1 MGGVSNPDSAVISLV
16 RAFRIPDSLPDN
28 PINDLLQTIPNPV
41 NPASDNYRQPQASMG
56 ERYIK
61 TMTNE
66 IYLSVAQ
73 AADLLGIS
81 QETLYKEIQSK
92 NLTAIESPDRKR
104 KHQVIAHSELSR
116 LYGNIYIPDGY
127 LEYSGDKSVD
137 FVRIALRQ
145 ENQRLRKAIGRDPD
159 PRANLND
166 QLKTALENH
175 KTLIQTHAD
184 LTKTIDNLT
193 AVLDKMT

>member
-1 MGGVSNPDSAVISLV
+1 MEGFVSPILILSPVGGNSDSRLLLITKDQKPMNP
-16 RAFRIPDSLPDN
+16 
-28 PINDLLQTIPNPV
+28 
-41 NPASDNYRQPQASMG
+41 
-56 ERYIK
+56 
-61 TMTNE
+61 E

-92 NLTAIESPDRKR
+92 NLTATESPDRKR

-145 ENQRLRKAIGRDPD
+145 ENQRLRKDIGGDPD
-159 PRANLND
+159 PRA
-166 QLKTALENH
+166 KTSMTSSKPH
-175 KTLIQTHAD
+175 SKTTNRSSRP
-184 LTKTIDNLT
+184 TPTSPKPSTT
-193 AVLDKMT
+193 

>member
-1 MGGVSNPDSAVISLV
+1 
-16 RAFRIPDSLPDN
+16 
-28 PINDLLQTIPNPV
+28 
-41 NPASDNYRQPQASMG
+41 
-56 ERYIK
+56 
-61 TMTNE
+61 MTNE

-145 ENQRLRKAIGRDPD
+145 ENQRLRKALEETQS
-159 PRANLND
+159 PRAKP
-166 QLKTALENH
+166 QRPAH
-175 KTLIQTHAD
+175 SRP
-184 LTKTIDNLT
+184 
-193 AVLDKMT
+193 

>member
-1 MGGVSNPDSAVISLV
+1 MNP
-16 RAFRIPDSLPDN
+16 
-28 PINDLLQTIPNPV
+28 
-41 NPASDNYRQPQASMG
+41 
-56 ERYIK
+56 
-61 TMTNE
+61 E

-92 NLTAIESPDRKR
+92 NLTATESPDRKR

-116 LYGNIYIPDGY
+116 RYGNIYIPDGY

-145 ENQRLRKAIGRDPD
+145 ENQRLRKALEETQTREQ
-159 PRANLND
+159 NLND